1 MRERESMIYA
11 RGRREGVREFGGQI
25 GKMRQ
30 TAYWYTFYVLSAR
43 RTLKNNLDRPTIGL
57 SGLIT
62 DILHK
67 INVNNNNVL
76 IDTCT
81 NDNLEKCTSKII
93 WIYYYGIMVEYI

>member
-1 MRERESMIYA
+1 MYCRYDE
-11 RGRREGVREFGGQI
+11 Q
-25 GKMRQ
+25 K
-30 TAYWYTFYVLSAR
+30 
-43 RTLKNNLDRPTIGL
+43 RTTTWVGLVGPGLGPVGL

-76 IDTCT
+76 METCT

-93 WIYYYGIMVEYI
+93 WIYYYGIMVEHI